1 MPRRSCATNEHSAK
15 PPEQYDPLEPQ
26 RPLEAPPYLVPHSSE
41 SIRILYADQSLLI
54 VDKPHLLLSVP
65 GRHPLNRDSLIS
77 RLQRQF
83 PGVAAAHRL
92 DLDTSG
98 LLVVPRNNSPRPS
111 ESTVPRTQYSKN
123 LSSTVHGT
131 VAEEEGEISLPSPP
145 TGKIDR
151 SRRSVTLGKTVT
163 NQIQGAGKGSRPNV
177 GGVTAHHRPLAP
189 ATRPHD
195 GLGHP
200 ILGCDMYAHPE
211 ALAAA
216 PGCCTPA
223 TWLQHP
229 KPVTGC
235 GHIPQRRSG
244 YPASRRAPG

>member
-1 MPRRSCATNEHSAK
+1 M
-15 PPEQYDPLEPQ
+15 EPQ

-98 LLVVPRNNSPRPS
+98 LLVVPRNKTALAHLNRQFQGRNIQK
-111 ESTVPRTQYSKN
+111 TYQA
-123 LSSTVHGT
+123 LVHGT
-131 VAEEEGEISLPSPP
+131 VAEEEGEISLPLAADWENRPKQKICERSGKPSQTKFKVLGRDRDRTLVELWP
-145 TGKIDR
+145 ITGR
-151 SRRSVTLGKTVT
+151 SHQLRVHMM
-163 NQIQGAGKGSRPNV
+163 A
-177 GGVTAHHRPLAP
+177 
-189 ATRPHD
+189 
-195 GLGHP
+195 LGHP

-216 PGCCTPA
+216 PRLLLHARDLGF
-223 TWLQHP
+223 QHP
-229 KPVTGC
+229 KTGDWLRAHSPAPF
-235 GHIPQRRSG
+235 GLSG
-244 YPASRRAPG
+244 LSGVRPG